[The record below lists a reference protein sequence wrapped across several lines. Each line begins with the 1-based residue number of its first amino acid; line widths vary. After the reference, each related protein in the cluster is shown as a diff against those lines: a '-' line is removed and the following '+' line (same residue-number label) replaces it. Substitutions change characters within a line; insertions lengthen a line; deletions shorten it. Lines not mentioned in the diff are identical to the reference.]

1 MSPVPLSPMSLCL
14 CVPGPSQQSQL
25 THTQSHT
32 QSHTYSYTHLHS
44 HTCSQAQTS
53 ALFTSPPPQL
63 PSPSLSPS
71 NNGFPLPLPSSSPLP
86 LPLPPLPTAGS
97 TGMPSLLHH
106 QLLSLALLF
115 PLIQNMVWGWG
126 HPLPVLL
133 SLGCS
138 YAVFDPRTW
147 LWIWLSCIRLC
158 IAVQT
163 LLCT

>member
-1 MSPVPLSPMSLCL
+1 MSPVPLSPMSPCL

-25 THTQSHT
+25 THTHSHAH
-32 QSHTYSYTHLHS
+32 SHTYSYTHLHS

-71 NNGFPLPLPSSSPLP
+71 NNGFPLPLPSSSPTSPSPHSWVCGNALSP
-86 LPLPPLPTAGS
+86 APSVALSCSLVRSHLEHGAGV
-97 TGMPSLLHH
+97 GAPSPCALVSRMLLRC
-106 QLLSLALLF
+106 
-115 PLIQNMVWGWG
+115 VR
-126 HPLPVLL
+126 
-133 SLGCS
+133 
-138 YAVFDPRTW
+138 PRTW
-147 LWIWLSCIRLC
+147 LWIWLSCTRLC